1 MNEASTKS
9 RHRNKR
15 PYDRRAK
22 PRSFAKGDYVH
33 LHNSARNMRDEY
45 VKELEAAVPKVLF
58 SKGPIIS
65 RYTFVLLIPVIY

>member
-1 MNEASTKS
+1 MVFCMVHCTFNSSAE
-9 RHRNKR
+9 
-15 PYDRRAK
+15 
-22 PRSFAKGDYVH
+22 SFAKGDYVY

-65 RYTFVLLIPVIY
+65 RYTFVLCIPVIY